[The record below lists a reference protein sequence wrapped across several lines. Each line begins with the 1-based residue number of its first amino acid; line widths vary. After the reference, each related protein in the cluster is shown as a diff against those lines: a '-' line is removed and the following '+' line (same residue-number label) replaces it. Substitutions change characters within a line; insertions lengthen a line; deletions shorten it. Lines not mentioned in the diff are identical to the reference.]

1 MSQWGET
8 KKINEHMDLI
18 SRQEQTDPESLFSG
32 SLIQG
37 YQWGAGGAGCQ
48 DLFDLTDQWE
58 THG

>member
-37 YQWGAGGAGCQ
+37 Y
-48 DLFDLTDQWE
+48 
-58 THG
+58 